1 MSQSYYSRKGEPISL
16 DQWMKEWDGDGKI
29 VAKTKVGDYEVST
42 VYLGL
47 NHNWGAGPPLIF
59 ETMIF
64 GTGPHD
70 QEQWRYSTEEDAI
83 AGHQRRVDDLRVE
96 AEI

>member
-1 MSQSYYSRKGEPISL
+1 MSQSYYSRKGEPITSAE
-16 DQWMKEWDGDGKI
+16 WMKEWEGDGKR
-29 VAKTKVGDYEVST
+29 VAKTTVGDYVVST

-47 NHNWGAGPPLIF
+47 DHNWGIGPPLIF

-64 GTGPHD
+64 GAGPHD
-70 QEQWRYSTEEDAI
+70 QEQWRYSTVEDAI